1 MPDPLSLPPEE
12 MRRLGHLVV
21 DRIVDHL
28 EGLDA
33 LPPVRT
39 ADAGALRA
47 ALGGPPPEEPSDPAV
62 ALEALFTDVLPYGQL
77 AQHPRF
83 FARIGGPSNFVS
95 VLADAAASGF
105 NVFAGSWTGGAGA
118 AMAELVVL
126 DWLREVCGLPA
137 GAEGVLV
144 SGGSVGT

>member
-39 ADAGALRA
+39 ADAGTLRA
-47 ALGGPPPEEPSDPAV
+47 ALGGPPPEEPSDPAA
-62 ALEALFTDVLPYGQL
+62 ALEALFSDVLPYGQL
-77 AQHPRF
+77 GDHPRF
-83 FARIGGPSNFVS
+83 FAPIGSPGHFVS
-95 VLADAAASGF
+95 VLADAAASRLNG
-105 NVFAGSWTGGAGA
+105 
-118 AMAELVVL
+118 
-126 DWLREVCGLPA
+126 
-137 GAEGVLV
+137 
-144 SGGSVGT
+144 